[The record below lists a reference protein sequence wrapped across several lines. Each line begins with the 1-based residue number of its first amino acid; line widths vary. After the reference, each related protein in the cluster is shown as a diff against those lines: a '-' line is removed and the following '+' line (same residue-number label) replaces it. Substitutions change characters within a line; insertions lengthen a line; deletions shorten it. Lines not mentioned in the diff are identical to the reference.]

1 MKFSSSCVSSVELDP
16 ARIPAHVAII
26 MDGNGR
32 WAQKRLMNRV
42 RGHEQ
47 GAQSV
52 RTIVAASRRIGIQVL
67 TLYAFSTE
75 NWARPQMEISALMK
89 LLKEFLVSEQQEMMD
104 KNIRL
109 NAIGE
114 IGKLPE
120 MVQSALTETMR
131 LTRQNDGMT
140 LNLALSYGGRTEILQ
155 MVRTLARKA
164 KQGTVAPEMI
174 TEDMI
179 ADHLYTA
186 DMPDPDLLIR
196 TSGEMR
202 ISNFLLWQIAYSEI
216 FVTPTLWPDFNEEEY
231 LEILKD
237 FQTRERRFGK
247 LKLS

>member
-1 MKFSSSCVSSVELDP
+1 LDP
-16 ARIPAHVAII
+16 GRIPAHVAII

-52 RTIVAASRRIGIQVL
+52 RAIVAASRRIGIQVL

-75 NWARPQMEISALMK
+75 NWARPQVEISALME
-89 LLKEFLVSEQQEMMD
+89 LLKDFLVSEQQTMME

-120 MVQSALTETMR
+120 RVQAVLEETMR
-131 LTRQNDGMT
+131 LTRQNDGML
-140 LNLALSYGGRTEILQ
+140 LNLALSYGGRSEILR
-155 MVRTLARKA
+155 MVQTLTRKA
-164 KQGTVAPEMI
+164 TQGTIMPEMI
-174 TEDMI
+174 TEKMI

-216 FVTPTLWPDFNEEEY
+216 FVTPTLWPDFNEKEY
-231 LEILKD
+231 LEILKE
-237 FQTRERRFGK
+237 FQNRERRFGK
-247 LKLS
+247 LKDS